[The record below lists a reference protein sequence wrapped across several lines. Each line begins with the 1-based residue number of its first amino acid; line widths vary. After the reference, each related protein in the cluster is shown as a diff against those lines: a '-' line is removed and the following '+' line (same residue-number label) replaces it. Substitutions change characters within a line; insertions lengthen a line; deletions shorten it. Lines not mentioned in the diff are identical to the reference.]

1 MGQALSGLDVNL
13 LVVLDALLAERS
25 VERAARRVGLSS
37 SAASHALA
45 RAREVLGDPLLV
57 RAGRGM
63 VLSPRAE
70 SMAPRLREGLA
81 AISRAIERPRE
92 LDLAREERAVRLA
105 AVDFAQSHA
114 VLHLTATL
122 RAQASKVSIT
132 VLPFTD
138 GSLAALRA
146 GELDLALAASGPL
159 AGFES
164 RAVCSERFVCLLR
177 RGHPSRGRLTLAR
190 FAAAEHVLVSPRGR
204 VAGAADKA
212 LRRRGLKR
220 TVALVVPSFMAAALA
235 VAQSD
240 LVLTCAARSAKQAMA
255 WLPVE
260 AVDPPLKLAPITLTM
275 LWHARTSGD
284 AFLEHVRGVLAAAP

>member
-122 RAQASKVSIT
+122 RAQRPRSPSRCCPSPTAPSRRCAR
-132 VLPFTD
+132 
-138 GSLAALRA
+138 GSSTSRWRRA
-146 GELDLALAASGPL
+146 GLSPASSPAPCAASGSS
-159 AGFES
+159 ACCG
-164 RAVCSERFVCLLR
+164 

-190 FAAAEHVLVSPRGR
+190 FAAAEHVLVSREDGSGRGR
-204 VAGAADKA
+204 RRQGAETARA
-212 LRRRGLKR
+212 QANGGPRRPLVHGRRARGR
-220 TVALVVPSFMAAALA
+220 T
-235 VAQSD
+235 
-240 LVLTCAARSAKQAMA
+240 
-255 WLPVE
+255 E
-260 AVDPPLKLAPITLTM
+260 
-275 LWHARTSGD
+275 
-284 AFLEHVRGVLAAAP
+284 